1 MGDDKGSTALHQ
13 GLEGLLD
20 LHLRAGVD
28 AGGGLV
34 QDQHRRQAEH
44 DPGDAQKLPL
54 PLADGVAGED
64 GIQPLGQLPDK
75 APAVGGLGGL
85 DDRVLWGVRAAK
97 GNVLPDSPALN
108 PGILQ
113 DHAEA
118 TAQCGPGHRRD
129 RRAVYGDAAA
139 VRFVKAHQEIDQRR
153 LAAAG
158 GADDGDPLPWLDGQ
172 IQVRDQRAGLCRS

>member
-1 MGDDKGSTALHQ
+1 M
-13 GLEGLLD
+13 
-20 LHLRAGVD
+20 
-28 AGGGLV
+28 
-34 QDQHRRQAEH
+34 
-44 DPGDAQKLPL
+44 
-54 PLADGVAGED
+54 
-64 GIQPLGQLPDK
+64 PDK

-85 DDRVLWGVRAAK
+85 DDRVLWCVRAAK
-97 GNVLPDSPALN
+97 GNVFPDGSALN

-118 TAQCGPGHRRD
+118 TAQCGPGHRCD

-158 GADDGDPLPWLDGQ
+158 GADDGDPLPGLDGQ
-172 IQVRDQRAGLCRS
+172 IQVRDQGAGLVVAELELLQCHSTLDRLRRCYGGGRRVLRLCRFCQQGEDPVCAGQRILEFCNDGADIVKRLHILVGIGQ